1 VLALAPAPARAQA
14 GGGLQVGHL
23 FAADGWTTFQLG
35 LDHRLLGPAGVQLY
49 GTHLREE
56 RALGDRLWGGG
67 LDLTLFRGGTPGVYL
82 VGGVSGGF
90 MARGTQDFWGSWSAG
105 LGYELIPLGFLS
117 LAAEARWRALTPGGR
132 DGVEL
137 GIRLGAAVRSRRVPG
152 PAVPAAP
159 GAAAADSAI
168 SGGAVIASADGAGTA
183 PSRPAPASASHVGIA
198 DSVVM
203 TAAAMMGAG
212 YRLGGTGAG
221 GFDCS
226 GLIQYAFGRHGV
238 ALPRTS
244 VEQAR
249 QGRPVPRDPA
259 ALRPADILTFS
270 NAPGRVTH
278 VGLYVGDGRFIHSAA
293 GGVQLSLLSESD
305 PYGRWWWRRW
315 VGARRIVEGP

>member
-1 VLALAPAPARAQA
+1 M
-14 GGGLQVGHL
+14 GHF
-23 FAADGWTTFQLG
+23 FAADGWTTFQVG
-35 LDHRLLGPAGVQLY
+35 LDHRLLGPAGVQFY

-56 RALGDRLWGGG
+56 RTLGDRLWGAG
-67 LDLTLFRGGTPGVYL
+67 LDFTLFRGGTPGVYL
-82 VGGVSGGF
+82 AGGVSGGF
-90 MARGTQDFWGSWSAG
+90 IARGAQDFWSSWSAG
-105 LGYELIPLGFLS
+105 LGYELIPFGFLS

-137 GIRLGAAVRSRRVPG
+137 GIRVGAAVRGRRP
-152 PAVPAAP
+152 PEPAAP
-159 GAAAADSAI
+159 GPPATPEPGREGPAAGSAAGS
-168 SGGAVIASADGAGTA
+168 TA
-183 PSRPAPASASHVGIA
+183 RVGIT
-198 DSVVM
+198 DSIVM

-238 ALPRTS
+238 PLPRTS

-249 QGRPVPRDPA
+249 EGRPLPRDLA

-270 NAPGRVTH
+270 NAPGQVTH
-278 VGLYVGDGRFIHSAA
+278 VGLYVGDGRFIHSAT

-315 VGARRIVEGP
+315 VGARRIVEDGER